1 MKIRIFAVLLVL
13 PLLISCGEK
22 VTNPVLSPSAFVKA
36 TVTPALFSTP
46 IPSMTLSLTATT
58 QQTPIPY
65 PTTPAEA
72 TQQAIANQ
80 YCDSQSFPFPQG
92 FLLSNSGKLMAFV
105 CWTADGKDISVT
117 KVVALDG
124 SYLSAQASY
133 RKDYLGIDYTTP
145 LPNDIQES
153 NPIWINNKALFPIRW
168 SADDKFLYM
177 AKISP
182 ASGVP
187 YPPQIFA
194 LMRLDVGTGKVSPV
208 LPPIGSYYYDFS
220 TDGTKLLSV
229 DEVQNPLIVKVLDIG
244 TGEEIKIYLDK
255 RFDEAGSFR
264 LSPDSHKMLI
274 SALDE
279 EKGYSIILANL
290 QSGSQIYLDD
300 RYDFVLMSW
309 VDEYTIYGSGR
320 ENGNVF
326 FFYLDTTT
334 MQTSPAP
341 APTPISSSTP

>member
-1 MKIRIFAVLLVL
+1 MKIRIFAALLVL

-22 VTNPVLSPSAFVKA
+22 ATKPVLPSSIIVK
-36 TVTPALFSTP
+36 TTTTPAFFSTP
-46 IPSMTLSLTATT
+46 IPSITLSLTATT
-58 QQTPIPY
+58 QRTPIPY

-105 CWTADGKDISVT
+105 CWPADGKDISVT
-117 KVVALDG
+117 RVITLDG
-124 SYLSAQASY
+124 SRSSVQASY

-177 AKISP
+177 GDLNF

-194 LMRLDVGTGKVSPV
+194 LMMLDVGTGKVKPI
-208 LPPIGSYYYDFS
+208 LPPYGNYYYDFS
-220 TDGTKLLSV
+220 ADGTKLLSV
-229 DEVQNPLIVKVLDIG
+229 DELQSPLIVKVLDLG
-244 TGEEIKIYLDK
+244 TGEEVKIYLDK
-255 RFDEAGSFR
+255 RFDQAGFFR
-264 LSPDSHKMLI
+264 LSPDSNKILI
-274 SALDE
+274 SAFDE

-290 QSGSQIYLDD
+290 QSESQIYMDD

-309 VDEYTIYGSGR
+309 VDEHTIYGSGR